1 MKKEQFFLLSFLY
14 VRRKYEGK
22 GKERKGEER
31 DMQAESDSEIVDAD
45 KYR

>member
-1 MKKEQFFLLSFLY
+1 MKKEQFFFLSFLY
-14 VRRKYEGK
+14 VRCKYEGK
-22 GKERKGEER
+22 GKESKAKER